1 MVSSGS
7 QAGYPQGGNMPQGGA
22 SGSSYPPQSGAM
34 PQGGS
39 AGASYPRPQM
49 GQQGQP
55 GRKPG
60 VGPVSHVCVYAC
72 ACVHVPGRAM
82 CTLSLSPYMCVC
94 TCIHACVCAH
104 VVINLLVCLNCSLFK
119 HFVFLFCS
127 FMCYSDDMFQSKFL
141 FISFKDH
148 KVLPHLAYLRSSRDV
163 GLPVAFSLPVLVLVP
178 SPAL

>member
-7 QAGYPQGGNMPQGGA
+7 QAGYPQGGSMPQGGA

-34 PQGGS
+34 PQVGS

-60 VGPVSHVCVYAC
+60 VGPVSHECVYAC

-82 CTLSLSPYMCVC
+82 CTLSLPPYMCVYMR
-94 TCIHACVCAH
+94 TCMRVCSCCYYN
-104 VVINLLVCLNCSLFK
+104 INLLVC
-119 HFVFLFCS
+119 
-127 FMCYSDDMFQSKFL
+127 
-141 FISFKDH
+141 
-148 KVLPHLAYLRSSRDV
+148 
-163 GLPVAFSLPVLVLVP
+163 
-178 SPAL
+178 